1 MEVDIFQ
8 HVRCF
13 NYSSTAKDSS
23 VLMVQWE
30 YLLLNDT
37 ICMEEVPR
45 WMDTSSS
52 SSSSSENMSND
63 SNGSNDSND
72 SNDSSTSSS
81 WNDSN
86 DSNDSNVTGP
96 LVLCIFCPQMG

>member
-8 HVRCF
+8 QVRCF

-45 WMDTSSS
+45 WMET
-52 SSSSSENMSND
+52 SSSSENMSND

-72 SNDSSTSSS
+72 SNDSSTSSR
-81 WNDSN
+81 NDSN

-96 LVLCIFCPQMG
+96 V